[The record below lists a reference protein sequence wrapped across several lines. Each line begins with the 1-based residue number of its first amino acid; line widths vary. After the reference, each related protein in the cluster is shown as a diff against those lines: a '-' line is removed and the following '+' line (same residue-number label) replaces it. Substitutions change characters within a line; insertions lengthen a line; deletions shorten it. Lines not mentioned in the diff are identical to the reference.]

1 MEGNLRVIGKKIN
14 CTEEAFTLGLTVG
27 PTMGSTSRIK
37 SRALVSTLGQTERG
51 MRDNGLTE
59 SSTGRVNSQIPRDV
73 LVRGNGLMENV
84 SGG

>member
-27 PTMGSTSRIK
+27 PTMGSILRIK
-37 SRALVSTLGQTERG
+37 SRALVSTFGQTARG
-51 MRDNGLTE
+51 MRVNGLTV
-59 SSTGRVNSQIPRDV
+59 SNTGRVNSQIHRDV